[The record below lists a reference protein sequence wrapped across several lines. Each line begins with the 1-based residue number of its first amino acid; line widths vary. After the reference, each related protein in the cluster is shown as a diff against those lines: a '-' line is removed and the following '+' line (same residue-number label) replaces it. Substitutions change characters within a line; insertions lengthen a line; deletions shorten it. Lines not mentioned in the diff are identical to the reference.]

1 MRRVVAKHGVM
12 ATVISSCYQIA
23 RVLEIRM
30 QIRATIWIF
39 LFGLSTPAAS
49 LEPGDTGIGMS
60 GWGELTD
67 KSAYQY
73 SYRAGAQDWW
83 SQPWDNRDGIKLTGI
98 NAESYDESSPVS
110 LSLKHRLF
118 FTPRS
123 TVIDAGLG
131 IQTIGLERNDS
142 RNGLRLSL
150 GGRIG
155 IGTFVTLYGESI
167 WLPKLIESDGFEN
180 LSGLE
185 FETGV
190 VLNPLPFLS
199 IRAAYRRYNLDYTLT
214 SGENNHTTTQGFLI
228 GTGIHW

>member
-1 MRRVVAKHGVM
+1 M
-12 ATVISSCYQIA
+12 ATATSSYYHIA

-30 QIRATIWIF
+30 QIRANIWILF
-39 LFGLSTPAAS
+39 FGLSMPAAS
-49 LEPGDTGIGMS
+49 LEPVGTGIGVS
-60 GWGELTD
+60 GWGDLTD

-83 SQPWDNRDGIKLTGI
+83 DLPWGNRGGIKLTGI
-98 NAESYDESSPVS
+98 NTESYNESSPAS

-118 FTPRS
+118 FTPGN

-131 IQTIGLERNDS
+131 IQTISLDRNDS
-142 RNGLRLSL
+142 LNGLRLSL
-150 GGRIG
+150 GGRMG
-155 IGTFVTLYGESI
+155 IGNFVTLYGESI
-167 WLPKLIESDGFEN
+167 WLPKLVESDGFEN

-214 SGENNHTTTQGFLI
+214 SGENNHTTTQGILI